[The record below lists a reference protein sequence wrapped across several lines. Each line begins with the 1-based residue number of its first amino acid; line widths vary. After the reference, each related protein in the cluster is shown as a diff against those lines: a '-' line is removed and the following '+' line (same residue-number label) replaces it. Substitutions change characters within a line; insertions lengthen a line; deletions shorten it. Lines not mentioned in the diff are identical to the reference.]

1 MVSAAKTGNVPSF
14 LPSGESS
21 MGKHYS
27 ILLTGA
33 AGGIGSVIADYF
45 AASGA
50 RLLLTDLNNAAVTGL
65 AERLQ
70 GKHGVEVKAIAA
82 DLTSETGRRQI
93 TSAARNFQV
102 NVLINSA
109 GYNRFG
115 LLADISDSDVER
127 IFTINVLSP
136 ILLCKALLPWLTTL
150 KSAHIV
156 NIGSTF
162 GSLGYAGFTGYSAS
176 KYALRGFSEALR
188 RELADTPVKVHYLAP
203 RAVRTA
209 FNEDAVN
216 NMNAALGVAMDEP
229 DVIPGAIAKML
240 QRGQSEHYIG
250 RPERFFVKLNALFSR
265 LVDKGLSWQLATIQQ
280 HARSATGHAHTDAR
294 EPQTTKEMQS

>member
-1 MVSAAKTGNVPSF
+1 VTAAGNLSSF
-14 LPSGESS
+14 IRETS
-21 MGKHYS
+21 MSKDYS

-33 AGGIGSVIADYF
+33 AGGIGSVIAEYF
-45 AASGA
+45 ASSGA

-65 AERLQ
+65 AERLH
-70 GKHGVEVKAIAA
+70 GKHHVEVTAIAA

-93 TSAARNFQV
+93 AAAAQDFQV
-102 NVLINSA
+102 NVLVNSA

-115 LLADISDSDVER
+115 LLTDISNTDVER
-127 IFTINVLSP
+127 IFSINVVSP

-162 GSLGYAGFTGYSAS
+162 GSLGYAGFAGYSAS
-176 KYALRGFSEALR
+176 KFALRGFSEALR
-188 RELADTPVKVHYLAP
+188 RELADTSVKVHYLAP

-216 NMNAALGVAMDEP
+216 KMNAALGVAMDTPE
-229 DVIPGAIAKML
+229 VIPGAIAKML
-240 QRGQSEHYIG
+240 QHGQSEYYIG
-250 RPERFFVKLNALFSR
+250 RPERFFVKLNALFHTV
-265 LVDKGLSWQLATIQQ
+265 VDKGLSGQLATIQH
-280 HARSATGHAHTDAR
+280 HARSATGHAPADVR
-294 EPQTTKEMQS
+294 KPQTSKEMKA

>member
-1 MVSAAKTGNVPSF
+1 MS
-14 LPSGESS
+14 
-21 MGKHYS
+21 KHYN

-33 AGGIGSVIADYF
+33 AGGIGSVIAEHF

-50 RLLLTDLNNAAVTGL
+50 RLLLTDLNNAAVSGL
-65 AERLQ
+65 AERLHNQ
-70 GKHGVEVKAIAA
+70 HGIEAKAIAA
-82 DLTSETGRRQI
+82 DLTSEQGRKQI
-93 TSAARNFQV
+93 SAAAQAFQA

-115 LLADISDSDVER
+115 MLTDISDNDVER

-136 ILLCKALLPWLTTL
+136 ILLCKALLPWLTTQ

-176 KYALRGFSEALR
+176 KFALRGFSEALR

-216 NMNAALGVAMDEP
+216 RMNDALGVAMDAP

-240 QRGQSEHYIG
+240 QRDQSEFYIG
-250 RPERFFVKLNALFSR
+250 RPERFFVKLNALFHKV
-265 LVDKGLSWQLATIQQ
+265 VDRGLSGQLATIQQ
-280 HARSATGHAHTDAR
+280 HARSATGQAHAATHNTQAS
-294 EPQTTKEMQS
+294 KEMQS

>member
-1 MVSAAKTGNVPSF
+1 MSKQYN
-14 LPSGESS
+14 
-21 MGKHYS
+21 

-45 AASGA
+45 AANGA
-50 RLLLTDLNNAAVTGL
+50 ALLLTDLNNAALSEL

-70 GKHGVEVKAIAA
+70 KQHTARVETVAA
-82 DLTSETGRRQI
+82 DLSSEHGRRQI
-93 TSAARNFQV
+93 AAAARAFRA

-115 LLADISDSDVER
+115 LLADISDTDVER
-127 IFTINVLSP
+127 IFTINAVSP
-136 ILLCKALLPWLTTL
+136 ILLCKALLPWLTSQ

-162 GSLGYAGFTGYSAS
+162 GSLGYPGFAGYSAS
-176 KYALRGFSEALR
+176 KFALRGFSESLR
-188 RELADTPVKVHYLAP
+188 RELADTSVKVHYLAP

-216 NMNAALGVAMDEP
+216 RMNAALGVAMDTP
-229 DVIPGAIAKML
+229 DVIPAAIAHML
-240 QRGQSEHYIG
+240 KRGQSEHYIG
-250 RPERFFVKLNALFSR
+250 RPERFFVKLNALFHK
-265 LVDKGLSWQLATIQQ
+265 LVDKGLSGQLATIQQ
-280 HARSATGHAHTDAR
+280 HARSATGNANATVHQPHIS
-294 EPQTTKEMQS
+294 KEI

>member
-1 MVSAAKTGNVPSF
+1 MVSVTATGNLSAF
-14 LPSGESS
+14 IRETS
-21 MGKHYS
+21 MSKDYS

-33 AGGIGSVIADYF
+33 AGGIGSVIAEYF
-45 AASGA
+45 ASSGA

-65 AERLQ
+65 AERLH
-70 GKHGVEVKAIAA
+70 GKHHVEVKAIAA

-93 TSAARNFQV
+93 AAAAQDLQV
-102 NVLINSA
+102 NVLVNSA

-115 LLADISDSDVER
+115 LLADISNTDVER
-127 IFTINVLSP
+127 IFSINVVSP

-162 GSLGYAGFTGYSAS
+162 GSLGYAGFAGYSAS
-176 KYALRGFSEALR
+176 KFALRGFSEALR

-216 NMNAALGVAMDEP
+216 NMNAALGVAMDAPE
-229 DVIPGAIAKML
+229 VIPGAIAKML
-240 QRGQSEHYIG
+240 QHGQSEHYIG
-250 RPERFFVKLNALFSR
+250 RPERFFVKLNALFPTV
-265 LVDKGLSWQLATIQQ
+265 VDKGLSGQLAAIQH
-280 HARSATGHAHTDAR
+280 HARSATVHVPADVSK
-294 EPQTTKEMQS
+294 PQTSKEMKA